1 MVVVNPEINSIIK
14 ERHLR
19 EAEAKAA
26 KEFLSNWRRGRAR
39 LRREAPKKKRRRSTR
54 KKVRRRRGRRR
65 RRTRR
70 PRPTT
75 LLGKM

>member
-39 LRREAPKKKRRRSTR
+39 LRREAPKKKR
-54 KKVRRRRGRRR
+54 
-65 RRTRR
+65 
-70 PRPTT
+70 
-75 LLGKM
+75 